1 VRWPRHLRTLGVE
14 VLVVTHP
21 AAAPLRAPCPMLVV
35 VHDVIPLRQP
45 RDYSLAK
52 RLYYRTVVRWSLRGA
67 ARVLA
72 DSESTARDCER
83 LLGVPRERL
92 RAVYAGVGEE
102 FTPAAA
108 AMNGAGGRPYFLYLG
123 NKRPHKN
130 VDRLLEAYAL
140 LLREGDPGCDLVI
153 AGRDEPGDVETDGRP
168 LRALADRLGLDGRVR
183 FAGEVASDALPA
195 LYANARALA
204 YLSSYEGFGLPAL
217 EAMACGTPVLALN
230 ASSLPEV
237 VGKGGLLVESA
248 EPALVAE
255 RLRAL
260 ATDGA
265 LRDRL
270 ARNALQQA
278 AKFSWR
284 ATARAFA
291 EEIDA
296 ALRRTP

>member
-1 VRWPRHLRTLGVE
+1 
-14 VLVVTHP
+14 
-21 AAAPLRAPCPMLVV
+21 
-35 VHDVIPLRQP
+35 
-45 RDYSLAK
+45 
-52 RLYYRTVVRWSLRGA
+52 
-67 ARVLA
+67 
-72 DSESTARDCER
+72 
-83 LLGVPRERL
+83 
-92 RAVYAGVGEE
+92 
-102 FTPAAA
+102 
-108 AMNGAGGRPYFLYLG
+108 
-123 NKRPHKN
+123 
-130 VDRLLEAYAL
+130 
-140 LLREGDPGCDLVI
+140 
-153 AGRDEPGDVETDGRP
+153 
-168 LRALADRLGLDGRVR
+168 LRALAGRLGLDGRVR

-237 VGKGGLLVESA
+237 VGEGGLLVESA